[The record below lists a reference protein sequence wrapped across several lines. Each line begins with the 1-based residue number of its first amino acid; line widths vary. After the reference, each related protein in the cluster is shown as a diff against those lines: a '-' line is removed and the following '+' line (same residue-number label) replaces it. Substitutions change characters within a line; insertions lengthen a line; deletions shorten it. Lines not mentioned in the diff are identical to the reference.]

1 MAISGVTRELAFG
14 IEVVEHDTSSM
25 PLAIDVVQTVTG
37 WGDAYSEDNGQTWE
51 TLTSWKLP
59 YSWSIIGNVRA
70 ESAAIERVNGI
81 LGYEVYRDGEKLNSG
96 STSVTS
102 GQTYVDNTNTAATPC
117 YSVRAYYAIGG
128 LSVMSDTGCLAD
140 DVAIE
145 TISASEPVAY
155 PNPTTG
161 KVYIRSDANQAPEI
175 IVSDLV
181 GERLLHT
188 RGNSV
193 DLSKYANGIY
203 LLQVNGKVVKITKK

>member
-1 MAISGVTRELAFG
+1 
-14 IEVVEHDTSSM
+14 M
-25 PLAIDVVQTVTG
+25 PLTTDYTK
-37 WGDAYSEDNGQTWE
+37 
-51 TLTSWKLP
+51 TLTGLGDVFSVDNVLTWKTLSEWNKP
-59 YSWSIIGNVRA
+59 HSWSIVGNVRS
-70 ESAAIERVNGI
+70 EAAATERTGGI
-81 LGYEVYRDGEKLNSG
+81 LGYEIYRNGTKLDGGPTTLTFGK
-96 STSVTS
+96 
-102 GQTYVDNTNTAATPC
+102 TYIDSTNTELTPC
-117 YSVRAYYAIGG
+117 YTVQAYYTIGG
-128 LSVMSDTGCLAD
+128 LAALSEAGCLD

-175 IVSDLV
+175 IVTNLV

-188 RGNSV
+188 RSNSV